1 MADPETQELVKR
13 ILAKVRT
20 KAWYWLFRQQDL
32 TRGMSD
38 SKRVALAA
46 VRLNGLNEV
55 EVVAE
60 PNLPGTYEGRDIA
73 VILRWTENGTLSIS
87 TACGSCGR
95 PHCQHSAAVLA
106 FLTALPDEKLILQLL
121 DWDAQV
127 KAKALAEEAATP
139 GRMVVEKL
147 PPGSPLRQANLETQM
162 PPSLQPIIEIRDA
175 EMQPVLVMK
184 RLAMRELALG
194 SKNFKVNARDIEVG
208 VGIPM
213 LRYEGCDHA
222 FLLASSRLVSHYEFK
237 REDGRRVRLFRD
249 YYRERSLLTEI
260 RMMGLEFLNV
270 VFPHMKPIEAAP
282 GCMTVPSEQQPLFW
296 AHFREQMV
304 PALEE
309 SGWQVEVSDDFGYR
323 IISPSEDSWYTDLDE
338 DEEGEG
344 RRWFALNLGCMVDG
358 QRISL
363 VPVLSRALDQ
373 GLTAEVLMEASETN
387 KTFMLALDL
396 PGNPVVE
403 ISAERLL
410 PLIRL
415 LTELMAILPRGGG
428 RGGLPAL
435 TDEGGLRVDRL
446 RAAQLTEVAG
456 MSIEIPESLKHL
468 SERLQNFEAMQVVTV
483 PAGLQAE
490 LRPYQLDGVT
500 WLQFLREFDLHGV
513 LADDMG
519 LGKTLQTIT
528 HLLIEKQS
536 GRMDRPSL
544 VVAPTSVVRN
554 WVREMKKFAPDLK
567 VLLLHGAERKSHFK
581 KIKDHDVVVTTFPLL
596 VRDEEVLKKHSWHVL
611 ALDEAQNIKNPKSQA
626 AKSVKLQEARQ
637 RLCLT
642 GTPMENHLGELW
654 SLFDF
659 LMPGFLGDTE
669 AFRQLYR
676 NPIEKRQDEGR
687 QAQLARRL
695 EPLMLRRTK
704 DAVAKD
710 LPPKT
715 VMVRQVDLEGVQADL
730 YETIRAAM
738 DQRVREAIAA
748 QGMDKSHIVVLDALL
763 KLRQICCHPQL
774 LKVEAAQAVKES
786 AKTAFLLNEMLPE
799 LLEEGRRI
807 LIFSQ
812 FTEMLA
818 MIEKGLKKAGTD
830 YVILTGS
837 TKDRETPVKRFQDLE
852 VPVFLISL
860 KAGGAGLNLTA
871 ADTVIHYDPW
881 WNPAVEAQASDR
893 AHRIGQTKP
902 VFVHKLICT
911 GTIEEKI
918 LELQQSKA
926 AMLEGLLSGR
936 VDKLKLTQDDIQ
948 KLLEPL

>member
-1 MADPETQELVKR
+1 MADQVTQELVGR
-13 ILAKVRT
+13 LLAKLRT

-32 TRGMSD
+32 TRALGD
-38 SKRVALAA
+38 YKRIKLTAA
-46 VRLNGLNEV
+46 QLNGTSEV
-55 EVVAE
+55 EVRAE

-73 VILRWTENGTLSIS
+73 VMLKWTDSGTLSIS

-95 PHCQHSAAVLA
+95 PHCSHCGAVLA
-106 FLTALPDEKLILQLL
+106 FLSTLPDEKALVYLL
-121 DWDAQV
+121 DQHT
-127 KAKALAEEAATP
+127 KAIAAAEGP
-139 GRMVVEKL
+139 VGPLVVEKL
-147 PPGSPLRQANLETQM
+147 PPGSPPRQADLETQK
-162 PPSLQPIIEIRDA
+162 PPAVLPLIEIRDV
-175 EMQPVLVMK
+175 EMQPVLLLK
-184 RLAMRELALG
+184 RVVMRELALG
-194 SKNFKVNARDIEVG
+194 SKDFKVNARDVEVG

-213 LRYEGCDHA
+213 LRYEGCDHP
-222 FLLASSRLVSHYEFK
+222 FYLASSRLVSHYEFK
-237 REDGRRVRLFRD
+237 REDGRRVRLHRD
-249 YYRERSLLTEI
+249 YYRERALLTEV

-270 VFPHMKPIEAAP
+270 VFPHLKPLEASP

-296 AHFREQMV
+296 AHFKEQMV
-304 PALEE
+304 PALTEA
-309 SGWQVEVSDDFGYR
+309 GWEVEVADDFGYQ
-323 IISPSEDSWYTDLDE
+323 ILSPSEESWYTDLEDE
-338 DEEGEG
+338 EEGEG
-344 RRWFALNLGCMVDG
+344 RRWFTLNLGFMVDG

-373 GLTAEVLMEASETN
+373 GLTVEVLEEAAQEN
-387 KTFMLALDL
+387 KTFMLAMDL

-403 ISAERLL
+403 IPAARLV

-415 LTELMAILPRGGG
+415 LTELMGLLPRGGA
-428 RGGLPAL
+428 RGGGRAL
-435 TDEGGLRVDRL
+435 TKEGGLRVDRL
-446 RAAQLTEVAG
+446 RAAQLKEVG
-456 MSIEIPESLKHL
+456 GLSVQVPESLKHL
-468 SERLQNFEAMQVVTV
+468 HARLEHFEAMQAVTM
-483 PAGLQAE
+483 PTGLQAS
-490 LRPYQLDGVT
+490 LRPYQTDGVT

-528 HLLIEKQS
+528 HLLLEKQS
-536 GRMDRPSL
+536 GRADRPSL

-567 VLLLHGAERKSHFK
+567 VLLLHGSERKSLFK
-581 KIKDHDVVVTTFPLL
+581 KIKAYDVVVTTFQLL

-611 ALDEAQNIKNPKSQA
+611 ALDEAQNIKNPKSLA
-626 AKSVKLQEARQ
+626 AKSLKEMEARQ

-659 LMPGFLGDTE
+659 LMPGFLGDPE
-669 AFRQLYR
+669 SFRQLYR
-676 NPIEKRQDEGR
+676 NPIEKKQNVER

-715 VMVRQVDLEGVQADL
+715 VMVHQIDLEGVQADL

-738 DQRVREAIAA
+738 DKRVREAIAA
-748 QGMDKSHIVVLDALL
+748 KGMDKSHIVVLDALL

-774 LKVEAAQAVKES
+774 LKAEVAQAVKES
-786 AKTAFLLNEMLPE
+786 AKLNFLLDDMLPE
-799 LLEEGRRI
+799 LLAEGRRI

-818 MIEKGLKKAGTD
+818 MIEAGLKKAGID
-830 YVILTGS
+830 FVKLTGA
-837 TKDRETPVKRFQDLE
+837 TQDRETPVRRFQELE

-871 ADTVIHYDPW
+871 ADSVIHYDPW

-936 VDKLKLTQDDIQ
+936 VEKLKLTQEDIQ

>member
-1 MADPETQELVKR
+1 MIEQETQELVTQVLSK
-13 ILAKVRT
+13 LRT

-32 TRGMSD
+32 KLGISNA
-38 SKRVALAA
+38 KRVVLAA
-46 VRLNGLNEV
+46 ARISGERELEVR
-55 EVVAE
+55 AE
-60 PNLPGTYEGRDIA
+60 PNLPGTFEGRDIA
-73 VILRWTENGTLSIS
+73 VILKWTDAGSLSIS
-87 TACGSCGR
+87 TTCGSCGR
-95 PHCQHSAAVLA
+95 PHCGHSAALLS
-106 FLTALPDEKLILQLL
+106 FLTEQTQAQTLFGFVERDEQ
-121 DWDAQV
+121 
-127 KAKALAEEAATP
+127 AKKVEAAEEAGP
-139 GRMVVEKL
+139 RMVVDKL
-147 PPGSPLRQANLETQM
+147 PAGTPLNQAGLATVR
-162 PPSLQPIIEIRDA
+162 PASAQPMIEIRDA
-175 EMQPVLVMK
+175 EMQPVLLLK
-184 RLAMRELALG
+184 RLTMRELAFG
-194 SKNFKVNARDIEVG
+194 TSQFKVNARDIEVG

-213 LRYEGCDHA
+213 LRYEGCDNP
-222 FLLASSRLVSHYEFK
+222 FYLASSRLVSHFEFK
-237 REDGRRVRLFRD
+237 REDGRRVRLYRD
-249 YYRERSLLTEI
+249 YYRERALLTEV

-270 VFPHMKPIEAAP
+270 VFPHMKPLEASP

-304 PALEE
+304 PALEDA
-309 SGWQVEVSDDFGYR
+309 GWQVEVAEDFGYR
-323 IISPSEDSWYTDLDE
+323 IISPAEESWFTDLDE

-344 RRWFALNLGCMVDG
+344 RRWFALNLGFMVDG

-373 GLTAEVLMEASETN
+373 GLTPEVLEEASKEN
-387 KTFMLALDL
+387 KAFMLALDL

-403 ISAERLL
+403 ITAQRLL

-415 LTELMAILPRGGG
+415 LTELMAILPRSEG
-428 RGGLPAL
+428 RGALRGL
-435 TDEGGLRVDRL
+435 TKGGGLRVDRL
-446 RAAQLTEVAG
+446 RAAQINEVG
-456 MSIEIPESLKHL
+456 GLSVQIPESLKHL
-468 SERLQNFEAMQVVTV
+468 HERLQHFQTMQPVVM
-483 PAGLQAE
+483 PPGLQAQ
-490 LRPYQLDGVT
+490 LRPYQTDGVT

-528 HLLIEKQS
+528 HLLVEKHN
-536 GRMDRPSL
+536 GRADRPSL
-544 VVAPTSVVRN
+544 VIAPTSVVRN
-554 WVREMKKFAPDLK
+554 WVREMKKFAPELK
-567 VLLLHGAERKSHFK
+567 VLLLHGTERKSRFK
-581 KIKDHDVVVTTFPLL
+581 SIKQHDVVVTTFQLM
-596 VRDEEVLKKHSWHVL
+596 VRDEEVLKKQPWHVL
-611 ALDEAQNIKNPKSQA
+611 ALDEAQNIKNPKSQS
-626 AKSVKLQEARQ
+626 AKSVKQLDARQ

-659 LMPGFLGDTE
+659 LMPGFLGDPE

-676 NPIEKRQDEGR
+676 TPIEKRQDVGR
-687 QAQLARRL
+687 QAQLAERL
-695 EPLMLRRTK
+695 SPLMLRRTK

-715 VMVRQVDLEGVQADL
+715 IMVRQIDLEGVQADL

-738 DQRVREAIAA
+738 DKRVREAIAA
-748 QGMDKSHIVVLDALL
+748 KGMDKSHIVVLDALL

-774 LKVEAAQAVKES
+774 LKVEAAQGVKNS
-786 AKTAFLLNEMLPE
+786 AKMDFLLNDMLPE

-812 FTEMLA
+812 FTEMLGL
-818 MIEKGLKKAGTD
+818 IEHGLQKAGTP
-830 YVILTGS
+830 YVKLTGS
-837 TKDRETPVKRFQDLE
+837 TTDRETPVRQFQELQ

-918 LELQQSKA
+918 IELQQSKA
-926 AMLEGLLSGR
+926 AMLEGLLTGR
-936 VDKLKLTQDDIQ
+936 IDQLKLTQEDIQ